1 MWVSAAQHVDQHR
14 MELGNALIG
23 TCVATEGPLRAA
35 KKLV

>member
-1 MWVSAAQHVDQHR
+1 